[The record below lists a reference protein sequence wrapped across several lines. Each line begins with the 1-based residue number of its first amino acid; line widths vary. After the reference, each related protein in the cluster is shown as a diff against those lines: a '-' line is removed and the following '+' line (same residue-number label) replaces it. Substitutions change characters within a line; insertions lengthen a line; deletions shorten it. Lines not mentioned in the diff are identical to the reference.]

1 MGAPIPWRD
10 EVKRSSKLT
19 IALDPCD
26 RQHGWA
32 KPCQDGIAAF
42 NALAAQMRL
51 GVTDE
56 LTNNQAN
63 VNVIAQAKMSPG
75 RSDGYLVWSHGTTAK
90 NRNTANRTR

>member
-1 MGAPIPWRD
+1 
-10 EVKRSSKLT
+10 
-19 IALDPCD
+19 
-26 RQHGWA
+26 
-32 KPCQDGIAAF
+32 
-42 NALAAQMRL
+42 MRL

>member
-1 MGAPIPWRD
+1 M
-10 EVKRSSKLT
+10 V
-19 IALDPCD
+19 
-26 RQHGWA
+26 
-32 KPCQDGIAAF
+32 AAF

-75 RSDGYLVWSHGTTAK
+75 RSDVYLA
-90 NRNTANRTR
+90 

>member
-1 MGAPIPWRD
+1 MKSSGAASGPS
-10 EVKRSSKLT
+10 RSIRAIGNTVGPSH
-19 IALDPCD
+19 A
-26 RQHGWA
+26 RMV
-32 KPCQDGIAAF
+32 AAF